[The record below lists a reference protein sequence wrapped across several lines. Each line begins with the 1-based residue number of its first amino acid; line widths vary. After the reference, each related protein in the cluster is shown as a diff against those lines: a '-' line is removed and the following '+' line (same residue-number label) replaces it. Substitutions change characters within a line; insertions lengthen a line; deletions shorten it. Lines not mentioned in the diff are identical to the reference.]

1 MVEWTDN
8 SIIKLISLYETK
20 PYLYNVR
27 DKDYHNRIKKKLA
40 ADFIA
45 KELGITGQ
53 RTVEYVRLFTIAGLA
68 DGMM

>member
-1 MVEWTDN
+1 MVGWTDN

-20 PYLYNVR
+20 PCLYNVR
-27 DKDYHNRIKKKLA
+27 DYHNRIKKKLA
-40 ADFIA
+40 VDFIA